1 MKLFGTLRLEKRKW
15 RITAEPHVIIRAK
28 RVFAGISKDDDGVL
42 LVGDTVANCRDL
54 LWFLDRFPLDVEP
67 GRLERLKSRST
78 EQCERE
84 DLVGALLEG
93 VVPPQPF
100 ELAKPARDY
109 QRMTAQLAL
118 ASHGTL
124 DGSELG
130 VGKTV
135 TGICFL
141 SDPRTRPALVCC
153 PTHLQRQWVEKIDE
167 FAPHLTTH
175 VLRQG
180 TPYDYINRRQR
191 KGLKLP
197 VPGAHP
203 DVLITSYG
211 KLAGWVD
218 TLAPI
223 INGVIFE
230 EVHELRSG
238 PLRGSGE
245 NKKGSE
251 KGSAAQQIANA
262 VQYRLGLSGTP
273 IFNYGGEIY
282 WVLQALKPWALG
294 TVDEFRKEWCVGAGD
309 KAALED
315 PAGFGSFLRAQGLMV
330 RHTRKDVAREIPDL
344 TKVVHPVDSDPAALE
359 AIRSSATELARI
371 ILNQAG
377 RELSRGEQMR
387 AGGELDA
394 RIRQATGLAK
404 APYVVEFVKLLLESE
419 QKILLTGWH
428 RCVYDV
434 WLDGLKEYAPVL
446 YTGSESPTQK
456 EASKKAFCEGE
467 SRVMIMSL
475 RSGSGLDGLQYSGC
489 KTVVHGEL
497 DWAYAVHEQVTGR
510 VHRDGQPE
518 PVLSV
523 YLISDSGSDPI
534 VADVLG
540 VKREQLDGI
549 RNPFGASTVEHV
561 DTGEHIKRLA
571 QELLSKRAA

>member
-1 MKLFGTLRLEKRKW
+1 MKHLFGTLRLERRKW

-28 RVFAGISKDDDGVL
+28 RVFAGISKDEDGVL

-54 LWFLDRFPLDVEP
+54 LWFLDRFPLDVEA
-67 GRLERLKSRST
+67 GRLERLKTRSA

-93 VVPPQPF
+93 IIPPQPF

-109 QRMTAQLAL
+109 QRLTAQIAL
-118 ASHGTL
+118 AGHGCL

-141 SDPRTRPALVCC
+141 TDPRTRPALVVC
-153 PTHLQRQWVEKIDE
+153 PTHLQRQWSEKVTE

-180 TPYDYINRRQR
+180 TPYDYVNRRQKR
-191 KGLKLP
+191 GLKLP
-197 VPGAHP
+197 VPSHP

-218 TLAPI
+218 VLAPI
-223 INGVIFE
+223 LKSVIYD

-251 KGSAAQQIANA
+251 KGSAAQQLSNA
-262 VQYRLGLSGTP
+262 VQFRLGLSGTP
-273 IFNYGGEIY
+273 IFNYGGEFY
-282 WVLQALKPWALG
+282 WVMQALKPWALG
-294 TVDEFRKEWCVGAGD
+294 TVEEFRKEWCVGAGD

-315 PAGFGSFLRAQGLMV
+315 PSAFGSFLRAQGLMV
-330 RHTRKDVAREIPDL
+330 RHTRVSVGREIPAL
-344 TKVVHPVDSDPAALE
+344 TKVVQHVDSDPAAIE

-377 RELSRGEQMR
+377 RQLSRGEQMQ

-394 RIRQATGLAK
+394 RIRQATGIAK
-404 APYVVEFVKLLLESE
+404 APFVVEFVKLLLESE
-419 QKILLTGWH
+419 QKIVLFGWH
-428 RCVYDV
+428 RAVYDI
-434 WLDGLKEYAPVL
+434 WMDGLKEYNPVL
-446 YTGSESPTQK
+446 YTGSESPAQK
-456 EASKKAFCEGE
+456 HASKERFCKGDA
-467 SRVMIMSL
+467 RVLVMSL
-475 RSGSGLDGLQYSGC
+475 RSGSGLDDLQYSGC

-497 DWAYAVHEQVTGR
+497 DWAYAVHEQGTGR

-518 PVLSV
+518 PVLAL
-523 YLISDSGSDPI
+523 YPISDSGSDPI
-534 VADVLG
+534 IADVLG

-549 RNPFGASTVEHV
+549 RNPFGQSTVEHI
-561 DTGEHIKRLA
+561 DTGAHIKRLA
-571 QELLSKRAA
+571 EELLRKRAA